1 MNLPRF
7 HQDIQNYNIDLSSY
21 LPAISEE
28 TMLAHYQHY
37 NKYCN
42 NLLIATESA
51 STKYPN
57 LKNLSLNE
65 IVKHYFCDSV
75 IYNNAAQVLNHQIYW
90 NCIKPNNLSYIEN
103 LDLGKIIDNIF
114 GSFDNFILKAKSI
127 AQNHF
132 GSGWLWCIQLGN
144 DKIDLFTSSNAQ
156 NPISGY
162 ECNIL
167 FGIDLWEHAYYL
179 DYKWDRN
186 KYIDMVLNQLN
197 LNYFSS
203 QFQEFK

>member
-57 LKNLSLNE
+57 LRNLSLNE

-75 IYNNAAQVLNHQIYW
+75 IYNNAAQVLNHQIY
-90 NCIKPNNLSYIEN
+90 SHY
-103 LDLGKIIDNIF
+103 NIF
-114 GSFDNFILKAKSI
+114 S
-127 AQNHF
+127 Q
-132 GSGWLWCIQLGN
+132 
-144 DKIDLFTSSNAQ
+144 
-156 NPISGY
+156 
-162 ECNIL
+162 
-167 FGIDLWEHAYYL
+167 YL
-179 DYKWDRN
+179 YIFKDFHK
-186 KYIDMVLNQLN
+186 KYTFM
-197 LNYFSS
+197 Y
-203 QFQEFK
+203 